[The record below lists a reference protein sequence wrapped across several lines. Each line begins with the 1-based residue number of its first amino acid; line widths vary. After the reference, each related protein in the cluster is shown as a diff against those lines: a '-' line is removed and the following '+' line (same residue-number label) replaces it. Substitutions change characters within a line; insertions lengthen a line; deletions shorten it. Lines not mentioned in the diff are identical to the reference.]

1 MSLLGIDV
9 GSSGCKAVVFDN
21 KGDILAK
28 SVINYWPNT
37 DGVFSEM
44 DADIFWKSVIKVVG
58 DVSKKSKKD
67 EIEALSISSQGETFI
82 CVDKS
87 GNCVYPAIMNSD
99 NRATREVDL
108 LNRIFNEEKIYSI
121 SGSPLHPMFPLAKIL
136 WLKKNKPD
144 IYERT
149 RYFLSAG
156 DYILYKMGF
165 GAISD
170 YSLSSR
176 TQLFDVNKRSWSN
189 EILENVGFGKKKL
202 PDTHQ
207 AGIEVGKL
215 NKEIAE
221 ILNLKPGVV
230 VGLGGHDQPCGALG
244 AGVISHG
251 DTVDSAGT
259 YECLAV
265 SSDNPNLSLDSRKY
279 NLNSYCH
286 VVENKYIT
294 LAFSPGGVMVKWL
307 IDNFFNAE
315 KDRASKKNINLYEY
329 LEKRVPNDPTG
340 ICITPHIIGSINPN
354 WNPYAT
360 TTIAGITLK
369 TNKYNLY
376 KAIFEGISFELNLNI
391 KVLESLVGKFDF
403 IYITGGGSSSKKWV
417 KLRSDITSKS
427 FKTLENQESVCLG
440 AAILAGLA
448 AKKFKS
454 VEEAIKELV
463 KVNEEFLP
471 DIDIFYKYQRQR
483 KQYKLIYPSLEEYR
497 KVREGETSN

>member
-9 GSSGCKAVVFDN
+9 GSSSCKAVAFDI
-21 KGDILAK
+21 KGNILAK
-28 SVINYWPNT
+28 SILDYWPDTN
-37 DGVFSEM
+37 GIFSEM

-58 DVSKKSKKD
+58 DVSKKLKKD

-82 CVDKS
+82 CVDKA
-87 GNCVYPAIMNSD
+87 GNCVCPAIMNSD
-99 NRATREVDL
+99 NRAKGEVDL
-108 LNRIFNEEKIYSI
+108 LNKIFNKEKIYRI
-121 SGSPLHPMFPLAKIL
+121 SGAPLHPMFPLAKIL

-149 RYFLSAG
+149 KYFLSAG

-165 GAISD
+165 GTISD

-176 TQLFDVNKRSWSN
+176 TQLFDVNKRSWSD
-189 EILENVGFGKKKL
+189 EILENVGFDKKKL
-202 PDTHQ
+202 PDTYQ
-207 AGIEVGKL
+207 AGIKVDKL

-244 AGVISHG
+244 AGVINHRNI
-251 DTVDSAGT
+251 VDSAGT

-294 LAFSPGGVMVKWL
+294 LAFSPGGVMVKWF

-315 KDRASKKNINLYEY
+315 KNRASKENTNLYKY
-329 LEKRVPNDPTG
+329 LEKRIPDDPTG

-360 TTIAGITLK
+360 TTISGITLK
-369 TNKYNLY
+369 ANKYNLY

-391 KVLESLVGKFDF
+391 KVLESLVGNFDF
-403 IYITGGGSSSKKWV
+403 IYITGGGSGSKKWV
-417 KLRSDITSKS
+417 KLRADITGKR
-427 FKTLENQESVCLG
+427 FKTLKNKESVCLG

-454 VEEAIKELV
+454 VKEAIKELV

-471 DIDIFYKYQRQR
+471 DIDSFKEYDIQK

-497 KVREGETSN
+497 KVRKGETSN